1 MVLKVQPINL
11 EPGLKPDPA
20 SQALAMQTTVELP
33 STERPV
39 YKIGPMPPPDRN
51 QVSPIADSL
60 DLTQRPSQSPNS
72 IRLGRELPSQRY
84 VNTFERHLAEYE
96 KQVDL
101 YNVAVDLYNAGQGI
115 DPGDF
120 GAVLPTFEQERYSA
134 LLLSEFEQDL
144 AGQKAQFDLIRK
156 AEEEKYDEQLKEL
169 QKEQDLLAEEN
180 RKAQAAAE
188 NAQRVAQEQAAGS
201 RTELERRRRQFT
213 EETETLQRN
222 TGAQRAGF
230 VRARR
235 LRNRPLLAL

>member
-72 IRLGRELPSQRY
+72 NRLGRELPSQRY

-120 GAVLPTFEQERYSA
+120 GAALPTFEQDRYSA
-134 LLLSEFEQDL
+134 LLLSEF
-144 AGQKAQFDLIRK
+144 
-156 AEEEKYDEQLKEL
+156 
-169 QKEQDLLAEEN
+169 
-180 RKAQAAAE
+180 
-188 NAQRVAQEQAAGS
+188 
-201 RTELERRRRQFT
+201 
-213 EETETLQRN
+213 
-222 TGAQRAGF
+222 
-230 VRARR
+230 
-235 LRNRPLLAL
+235 

>member
-1 MVLKVQPINL
+1 MVLKVQNINL
-11 EPGLKPDPA
+11 EPVLKPDPA

-51 QVSPIADSL
+51 
-60 DLTQRPSQSPNS
+60 PSQSPNS
-72 IRLGRELPSQRY
+72 IQLGRELPSQRY

-96 KQVDL
+96 KRVDE
-101 YNVAVDLYNAGQGI
+101 YNTAVDLYNSGQGI
-115 DPGDF
+115 GPGDF

>member
-11 EPGLKPDPA
+11 EPVLKPDPA

-101 YNVAVDLYNAGQGI
+101 YNVAVDLYNAGQ
-115 DPGDF
+115 
-120 GAVLPTFEQERYSA
+120 A
-134 LLLSEFEQDL
+134 
-144 AGQKAQFDLIRK
+144 
-156 AEEEKYDEQLKEL
+156 
-169 QKEQDLLAEEN
+169 
-180 RKAQAAAE
+180 
-188 NAQRVAQEQAAGS
+188 
-201 RTELERRRRQFT
+201 
-213 EETETLQRN
+213 
-222 TGAQRAGF
+222 
-230 VRARR
+230 
-235 LRNRPLLAL
+235 